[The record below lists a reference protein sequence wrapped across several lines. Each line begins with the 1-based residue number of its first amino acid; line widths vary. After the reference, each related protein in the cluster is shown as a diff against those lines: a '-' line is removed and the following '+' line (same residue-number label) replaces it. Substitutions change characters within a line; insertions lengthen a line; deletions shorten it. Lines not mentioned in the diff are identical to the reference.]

1 LSLLDEAREIG
12 LEEWEEGGVGVEEES
27 DWVVGWG
34 KVWCKEVEKR
44 GWDGSERGHLVD
56 VRRSRDG

>member
-1 LSLLDEAREIG
+1 
-12 LEEWEEGGVGVEEES
+12 VGVEEES
-27 DWVVGWG
+27 DWVVGGG

>member
-1 LSLLDEAREIG
+1 MRAARDEDR
-12 LEEWEEGGVGVEEES
+12 EGGEVVEDEEEES
-27 DWVVGWG
+27 DWVVGGG